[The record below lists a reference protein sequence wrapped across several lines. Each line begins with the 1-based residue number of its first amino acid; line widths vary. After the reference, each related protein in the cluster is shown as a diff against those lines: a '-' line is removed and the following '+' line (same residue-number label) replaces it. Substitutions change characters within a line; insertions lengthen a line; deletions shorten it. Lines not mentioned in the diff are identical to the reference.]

1 MNNQQDQNDPLQELL
16 ADDAQSVDR
25 NRLAAF
31 LKPYVRFDKATKEP
45 HFLAGFTTII
55 SNEAK
60 VEAVL
65 LASKAKSLIFDEP
78 EGLTPIEIIRL
89 DIMPEGSVKSS
100 LKKLND
106 GRKIKKDATGKYSIP
121 NYRINK
127 VFDRLGKGE

>member
-1 MNNQQDQNDPLQELL
+1 MNNQQDPNDPLQELL

-31 LKPYVRFDKATKEP
+31 LKPYVRLDKATKEP
-45 HFLAGFTTII
+45 HFLADFTTII

-65 LASKAKSLIFDEP
+65 LTSKARSLIFDEP
-78 EGLTPIEIIRL
+78 EGLTPIEIIKL

-106 GRKIKKDATGKYSIP
+106 GRKIKKDAAGRYSIP
-121 NYRINK
+121 NYRIGE
-127 VFDRLGKGE
+127 VIDRLGKGA

>member
-1 MNNQQDQNDPLQELL
+1 MNNQQDPNDPLQELL

-45 HFLAGFTTII
+45 HFLADFTTII

-65 LASKAKSLIFDEP
+65 LTSKARSLIFDEP
-78 EGLTPIEIIRL
+78 EGLTPIEIIKL

-106 GRKIKKDATGKYSIP
+106 GRKIKKDAAGRYSIP
-121 NYRINK
+121 NYRIGD
-127 VFDRLGKGE
+127 VIDRLGKGA